1 MGEAVPANLGDLSR
15 IRDGEMEGF
24 RAGETDV
31 LVCRVQGRLYALED
45 LCSHA
50 DTTLSDGRLNGYK
63 VVCPLH
69 GAQFDV
75 RTGEHGGPPAWCGVK
90 AFATT
95 EGPDGAVVDLASGDD
110 DDGGGHDGPQMQF
123 RTR

>member
-1 MGEAVPANLGDLSR
+1 VGEEQRVNLGDLSR
-15 IRDGEMEGF
+15 LTDGDMDAVVADG
-24 RAGETDV
+24 TDV
-31 LVCRVQGRLYALED
+31 LVCRVQGTLYALED

-50 DTTLSDGRLNGYK
+50 DTTLSDGLLNGYK

-75 RTGEHGGPPAWCGVK
+75 RTGEHSGPPAWCGVK
-90 AFATT
+90 AFAIT
-95 EGPDGAVVDLASGDD
+95 EGPDGAVLDLTSAG
-110 DDGGGHDGPQMQF
+110 DDGGDGSDGPQFQF

>member
-1 MGEAVPANLGDLSR
+1 MADEQRVNLGDLSR
-15 IRDGEMEGF
+15 IADGDMEAVVADG
-24 RAGETDV
+24 TDV
-31 LVCRVQGRLYALED
+31 LVCRVKGTLYALED

-75 RTGEHGGPPAWCGVK
+75 RNGEHSGPPAWCGVK
-90 AFATT
+90 AFAIT
-95 EGPDGAVVDLASGDD
+95 EGPEGAVVDLAGVAG
-110 DDGGGHDGPQMQF
+110 DGGNGYDGPQFQF

>member
-1 MGEAVPANLGDLSR
+1 MGEGRIVALGDLSGL
-15 IRDGEMEGF
+15 RDGEMTAVEAEG
-24 RAGETDV
+24 TDV
-31 LVCRVQGRLYALED
+31 MVCRVQGVLYALED

-75 RTGEHGGPPAWCGVK
+75 RTGEHSGPPAWCGVA
-90 AFATT
+90 AFAVA
-95 EGPDGAVVDLASGDD
+95 EGADGATVDLARGG
-110 DDGGGHDGPQMQF
+110 DDGGGHDGPQFQF

>member
-1 MGEAVPANLGDLSR
+1 MGEGHPVQLGDLSGL
-15 IRDGEMEGF
+15 RDGEMTAVEA
-24 RAGETDV
+24 AGTDV
-31 LVCRVQGRLYALED
+31 MVCRVQGVLYALED

-75 RTGEHGGPPAWCGVK
+75 RTGEHSGPPAWCGVA
-90 AFATT
+90 AFTIT
-95 EGPDGAVVDLASGDD
+95 ESADGAVLDLARPDAG
-110 DDGGGHDGPQMQF
+110 GGGHDGPQMQF

>member
-1 MGEAVPANLGDLSR
+1 MGEGRPAALGDLSGL
-15 IRDGEMEGF
+15 RDGEMTAVEVDG
-24 RAGETDV
+24 TDV
-31 LVCRVQGRLYALED
+31 MVCRVQGVLYALED

-75 RTGEHGGPPAWCGVK
+75 RTGEHSGPPAWCGVA
-90 AFATT
+90 AFAVS
-95 EGPDGAVVDLASGDD
+95 EGPDGAVVDLTRDGG
-110 DDGGGHDGPQMQF
+110 DGGGSDGPQFQF